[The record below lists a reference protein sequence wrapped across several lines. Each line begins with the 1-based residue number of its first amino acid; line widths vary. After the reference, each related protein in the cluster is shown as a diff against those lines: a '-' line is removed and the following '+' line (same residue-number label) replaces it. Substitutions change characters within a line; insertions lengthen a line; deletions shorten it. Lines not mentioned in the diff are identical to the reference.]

1 MGIDSLMGGGSWN
14 DYSAKLME
22 LMNNPQYKGEITAQ
36 EAEQLNSRLIVAPN
50 GVGAIRIYWAVDEA
64 TDIIKKAAF
73 QCFGTPV
80 MIASSDIAMELCLGK
95 SVDEALKIT
104 SIEIEKAMRDQVD
117 IPAVPLGKQE
127 ELKHIVVAIQE
138 AVALYKGVDV
148 ASLEPTKPQEIEQE
162 VSESTFSEMSI
173 VQKVKA
179 VDKVIDEHI
188 RAMLIAD
195 GGNME
200 VLDIKENGP
209 HIDIYIR
216 YLGACS
222 GCASANTGT
231 LFAIEGTLK
240 KELGDNIR
248 VLPI

>member
-1 MGIDSLMGGGSWN
+1 MQAEGLGGGN
-14 DYSAKLME
+14 IHNNYSQKVME
-22 LMNNPQYKGEITAQ
+22 SINSPKHKGEITLQ
-36 EAEQLNSRLIVAPN
+36 EALEMGARLIVAPN
-50 GVGAIRIYWAVDEA
+50 GVGAVRLYWAVDEA
-64 TDIIKKAAF
+64 TNTIKKAKF

-80 MIASSDIAMELCLGK
+80 MVACSDRAMELCLGK
-95 SVDEALKIT
+95 SIDEVLGIGVL
-104 SIEIEKAMRDQVD
+104 EIEKALRDSSNT
-117 IPAVPLGKQE
+117 PALPLNKHE
-127 ELKHIVVAIQE
+127 EIKPVIGAIYE
-138 AVALYKGVDV
+138 AVALYKGVD
-148 ASLEPTKPQEIEQE
+148 ASSLEIPPSQEDTTEQLP
-162 VSESTFSEMSI
+162 SFGAMSI

-188 RAMLIAD
+188 RAMLVMD

-200 VLDIKENGP
+200 ILDIKENGP

-231 LFAIEGTLK
+231 LFAIEATLK
-240 KELGDNIR
+240 RELDNNIR

>member
-1 MGIDSLMGGGSWN
+1 MGIDSVMGGGN
-14 DYSAKLME
+14 NYSQKMME
-22 LMNNPQYKGEITAQ
+22 RMNNPQYKGEITPQ
-36 EAEQLNSRLIVAPN
+36 EAQALNAKLIVAPN
-50 GVGAIRIYWAVDEA
+50 GAGAIRLYWAVDEA
-64 TDIIKKAAF
+64 TGVIKKAAF

-80 MIASSDIAMELCLGK
+80 MIASSDMATELCTGK
-95 SVDEALKIT
+95 SVDEALKI
-104 SIEIEKAMRDQVD
+104 SVGDIEKVMRDSID
-117 IPAVPLGKQE
+117 TPALPFGKQE
-127 ELKHIVVAIQE
+127 EIKHILNAILE
-138 AVALYKGVDV
+138 AVALYKGVD
-148 ASLEPTKPQEIEQE
+148 ATLLQEQKPQENIEPKE
-162 VSESTFSEMSI
+162 AVSAFSDMSI

-188 RAMLIAD
+188 RAMLVAD

-200 VLDIKENGP
+200 ILDIKENGP

-231 LFAIEGTLK
+231 LFAIETTLK
-240 KELGDNIR
+240 KELDDNIR